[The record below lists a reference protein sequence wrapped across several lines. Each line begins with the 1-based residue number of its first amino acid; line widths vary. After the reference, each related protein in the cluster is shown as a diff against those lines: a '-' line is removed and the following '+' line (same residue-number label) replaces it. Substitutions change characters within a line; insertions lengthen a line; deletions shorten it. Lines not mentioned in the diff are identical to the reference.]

1 MRLRRRGPTGRR
13 FGRAAAGSSLMGVGK
28 FVVCLPLLYYSL
40 SKGDVVF
47 HERLMRGPWCR
58 ALERRDERASE
69 SAYFFAFLRFFFIFA
84 SYDERSSFGLG
95 GH

>member
-1 MRLRRRGPTGRR
+1 
-13 FGRAAAGSSLMGVGK
+13 MGTRK

-69 SAYFFAFLRFFFIFA
+69 SAYFFAFFA
-84 SYDERSSFGLG
+84 TGPDEFSLSRLSISARMRATSLAVMILENVSLK
-95 GH
+95 

>member
-1 MRLRRRGPTGRR
+1 M
-13 FGRAAAGSSLMGVGK
+13 GK

-69 SAYFFAFLRFFFIFA
+69 SAYFFAFFAFFA
-84 SYDERSSFGLG
+84 TDPDEFSLSRLSISARMRATSPSVMILENVSLK
-95 GH
+95 